1 MPRVWKESVLFHLIR
16 PLPWEVHL
24 TGAQVL
30 FGKKTEVLPS
40 RKLEVA
46 VYELGL
52 SWVFLDLK
60 EKDASQ
66 KQG

>member
-1 MPRVWKESVLFHLIR
+1 M
-16 PLPWEVHL
+16 
-24 TGAQVL
+24 L

-46 VYELGL
+46 IYEFGL